1 MGILDDAKEAAETA
15 ARKAKDAWEDTTE
28 KISDKIDEVKADHE
42 VKKAEAERDAV
53 KTRNDVKE
61 QLRDD

>member
-42 VKKAEAERDAV
+42 VKKAEAERD
-53 KTRNDVKE
+53 D
-61 QLRDD
+61 